1 MSLLTNPPSW
11 QSAGACLKL
20 TGWLLGPLYL
30 LMVSALYGAFLYAP
44 TEREMGEV
52 QRIFYFHVGAAWT
65 SFFAFFIVF
74 LGGLI
79 YLVTRRQWWDHLA
92 ATSAEIGVMFTTI
105 ALATGSIWAKP
116 IWNTWWPWGD
126 PRLMTTMVLWLI
138 YVSYLILRSSLPE
151 GDKKYKYC
159 AVFGIIGFFDVPIV
173 WLSIRWWRTIHP
185 VVITPDGAQ
194 LESEMVH
201 ALIIAVLACT
211 VLYVTL
217 LTLKT
222 AIGLNAT
229 TTEELGQ
236 KLMDSRLTRA

>member
-1 MSLLTNPPSW
+1 MSLPTKPPSW
-11 QSAGACLKL
+11 QSAAACLKL
-20 TGWLLGPLYL
+20 TGRLLVPLYL

-65 SFFAFFIVF
+65 SFLAFFIVF

-92 ATSAEIGVMFTTI
+92 AASAEIGVMFTTI

-185 VVITPDGAQ
+185 VVITPSGAQ

-211 VLYVTL
+211 VLYVTF

-222 AIGLNAT
+222 AIRLDST
-229 TTEELGQ
+229 TIEELGQ
-236 KLMDSRLTRA
+236 KLMDRRLTRV